1 MGGGRCALR
10 EAPIP
15 FLLIHCKML
24 IYAYLTSLS
33 SCYSSTWCYTL
44 LPHVRG
50 RTRTPHPPSFFFIYF
65 FSSFFFIYF
74 FFLNRGVGEI
84 FFFLFYSSLLQ
95 LYHHFLNS
103 Y

>member
-1 MGGGRCALR
+1 MGGRCALR

-15 FLLIHCKML
+15 FLLIRCKML
-24 IYAYLTSLS
+24 IYAYLTSFN
-33 SCYSSTWCYTL
+33 SCYSFTWFYTL

-50 RTRTPHPPSFFFIYF
+50 RTRTPHPPSFFFI
-65 FSSFFFIYF
+65 SF
-74 FFLNRGVGEI
+74 FFLNRRVGEI
-84 FFFLFYSSLLQ
+84 FFFLFFSSLLQ